1 MALDLQDKTKL
12 QPRPRLPAKSAWYNE
27 CPSLSGLQV
36 LLIVDLEHA
45 AGKAM
50 QEGKKDLLRFLPFQK
65 HFVNFIF
72 NVNTNIV
79 IIYSGS
85 IIHIEFYKA
94 LKKCLCVL
102 VYERSFFTALQK
114 YLI

>member
-1 MALDLQDKTKL
+1 MQDKGLRQQRVALDLQDKTKL

-50 QEGKKDLLRFLPFQK
+50 QEGKKVLLRFLPFQK

-72 NVNTNIV
+72 NVNTNTFRF
-79 IIYSGS
+79 
-85 IIHIEFYKA
+85 HHPH
-94 LKKCLCVL
+94 
-102 VYERSFFTALQK
+102 
-114 YLI
+114 

>member
-1 MALDLQDKTKL
+1 
-12 QPRPRLPAKSAWYNE
+12 
-27 CPSLSGLQV
+27 
-36 LLIVDLEHA
+36 
-45 AGKAM
+45 M
-50 QEGKKDLLRFLPFQK
+50 QEGKKDLLRFLAFQK
-65 HFVNFIF
+65 HFVNFIL
-72 NVNTNIV
+72 NDNTNI
-79 IIYSGS
+79 IIIHSGS